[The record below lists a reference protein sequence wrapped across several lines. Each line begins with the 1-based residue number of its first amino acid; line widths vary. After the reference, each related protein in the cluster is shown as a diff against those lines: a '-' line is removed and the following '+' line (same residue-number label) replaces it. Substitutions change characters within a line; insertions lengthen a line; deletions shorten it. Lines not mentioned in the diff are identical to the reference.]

1 MYDED
6 HSKEALWERLH
17 RLTEMPV
24 VPQFSREFYG
34 LIVEWATQADDV
46 RPLEWALSLLETE
59 SRYYRRLERLEEGQ
73 TIPASLLEKRQIAL
87 QLLLERVQA
96 AELSGD
102 RAGEVA
108 RHLIL
113 AECSYFLERSAEVV
127 AHLEKALERGGMDP
141 LLCFALGHARFL
153 LALRS
158 FVRLQV
164 PTAELVVEDQP
175 SMQALCLAAV
185 NAFEGALTGGPR
197 DAEVRWWI
205 GRVLLA
211 AGFTEVAEEILAQ
224 VSDADG
230 FPSDSPAEY
239 AEPPHE
245 TDPSPSAPID
255 ESELTR
261 FREGIGGSHPLSRL
275 L

>member
-1 MYDED
+1 MGEED
-6 HSKEALWERLH
+6 YSREALWEKLH
-17 RLTEMPV
+17 RLTAMAV

-34 LIVEWATQADDV
+34 LIVEWATQADDL
-46 RPLEWALSLLETE
+46 RPVQWALSLLETE
-59 SRYYRRLERLEEGQ
+59 SRYYRCLERLEEGQ

-87 QLLLERVQA
+87 QVLLEQVQA
-96 AELSGD
+96 TDLSDD

-108 RHLIL
+108 RRLIL

-127 AHLEKALERGGMDP
+127 AHLEKALERGGTDP

-175 SMQALCLAAV
+175 AMQALCLAAV

-197 DAEVRWWI
+197 DTEVRWWI

-211 AGFTEVAEEILAQ
+211 AGFTDVAEEILAQ
-224 VSDADG
+224 VSDAEG
-230 FPSDSPAEY
+230 YPADSPPDQAQPTR
-239 AEPPHE
+239 EPDRLSS
-245 TDPSPSAPID
+245 TPID

>member
-1 MYDED
+1 MYNED
-6 HSKEALWERLH
+6 YSKEALWEQLY

-24 VPQFSREFYG
+24 VPQFSCEFYG
-34 LIVEWATQADDV
+34 LIVEWATQAEDA
-46 RPLEWALSLLETE
+46 RPLEWALSLLKTET
-59 SRYYRRLERLEEGQ
+59 RYYRRLERLDQGQ

-87 QLLLERVQA
+87 QVLLERLQA
-96 AELSGD
+96 ADLSGD
-102 RAGEVA
+102 RAGEVT
-108 RHLIL
+108 RRLIL

-127 AHLEKALERGGMDP
+127 AHLEKALECGEPDP

-164 PTAELVVEDQP
+164 PTGELVVEDRP
-175 SMQALCLAAV
+175 AMQALCLAAV

-211 AGFTEVAEEILAQ
+211 AGFTDVAEEILAQ
-224 VSDADG
+224 VRDADG
-230 FPSDSPAEY
+230 CPSELPVDYAIPAR
-239 AEPPHE
+239 EPDQP
-245 TDPSPSAPID
+245 PPAPID
-255 ESELTR
+255 ESELAH
-261 FREGIGGSHPLSRL
+261 FRKGIAGSHPLSRL